1 MSTKIIAPLLAM
13 LIAGCATIG
22 TVSPEKART
31 EFDGAIAQCRTQF
44 PDRYAKPVTPR
55 VSCLQDAVTAYN
67 TKLAARDP
75 AIPLEQQ
82 KVRAARIKELARQY
96 DSGTITR
103 PEYDAGAQQA
113 DADYNRATGA
123 SS

>member
-1 MSTKIIAPLLAM
+1 MSTRTIAPLLALLM
-13 LIAGCATIG
+13 AGCATVG
-22 TVSPEKART
+22 QNSPEKARMA
-31 EFDGAIAQCRTQF
+31 FDAAIAECRTQF

-67 TKLAARDP
+67 TKLASRDP

-82 KVRAARIKELARQY
+82 KIRAARIKELARQY

-113 DADYNRATGA
+113 DAAYNRATGA
-123 SS
+123 SG